1 MQNSKSRRLR
11 KKLHLDEFATFG
23 FEFSCD
29 LNLKNESEFD
39 LLLNQL
45 LEFIENRDLCMGGGG
60 NIKSFSAFICSGH
73 RYGSA
78 SDDDRDV
85 ITTWLESNKTI
96 SNIVVGQLVD
106 ENHVI

>member
-1 MQNSKSRRLR
+1 MYDISV
-11 KKLHLDEFATFG
+11 E
-23 FEFSCD
+23 E
-29 LNLKNESEFD
+29 EFD

-106 ENHVI
+106 ANYVI